1 MSPFPETPFTPLSR
15 ATSSRLDTINAA
27 LNAALSPSLED
38 PSSANIEDL
47 GDLPIAIVALDDDG
61 GRPLTGQHHIEMF
74 YCGSMLKLAALYAAY
89 QLRVAVN
96 DLAATLDV
104 DRVKTAAQVFAEL
117 RNAFNKEILGA
128 VPLINTHKPPIPD
141 ALKVPTYDVVF
152 QATQEDGR
160 WVLDFHQLNS
170 IKVQSGPFTASFT
183 THLNRMIVG
192 SHNESAGVCVRSLG
206 YSWINGV
213 LQAAGFLDLS
223 QPGQEGIWLA
233 GDYENSPTVE
243 IQSVND
249 KLVKQVTTCYHMAWL
264 LTELFDHQLVRN
276 EAHPISGR
284 TGNDEMLDLLG
295 LAVMDHGAP
304 SRFVLDKIPGFG
316 CTVPAPFD
324 VLQSKIGVGQLK
336 VDPRNPPTPGN
347 CNTGRGCVSSE
358 AAILQHSSGRKYV
371 VVFENV
377 LDGRCRDFERIANF
391 IQTVMDNDH
400 P

>member
-1 MSPFPETPFTPLSR
+1 M
-15 ATSSRLDTINAA
+15 
-27 LNAALSPSLED
+27 
-38 PSSANIEDL
+38 
-47 GDLPIAIVALDDDG
+47 
-61 GRPLTGQHHIEMF
+61 
-74 YCGSMLKLAALYAAY
+74 
-89 QLRVAVN
+89 
-96 DLAATLDV
+96 
-104 DRVKTAAQVFAEL
+104 
-117 RNAFNKEILGA
+117 
-128 VPLINTHKPPIPD
+128 
-141 ALKVPTYDVVF
+141 
-152 QATQEDGR
+152 
-160 WVLDFHQLNS
+160 LDFHQLNS
-170 IKVQSGPFTASFT
+170 IKVASGPFSASFT

-192 SHNESAGVCVRSLG
+192 SHNESAGVCVRLLG

-233 GDYENSPTVE
+233 GDYENSPTVD

-264 LTELFDHQLVRN
+264 LTELFDHNLVRDDV
-276 EAHPISGR
+276 HPISGR

-295 LAVMDHGAP
+295 LAVMDGGAP
-304 SRFVLDKIPGFG
+304 SRFVLDKIPGFN

-371 VVFENV
+371 IVFENV
-377 LDGRCRDFERIANF
+377 LDGRCQDFERIAGF
-391 IQTVMDNDH
+391 IQQVMGADH

>member
-1 MSPFPETPFTPLSR
+1 MSPFPENPFPPLSR

-27 LNAALSPSLED
+27 VDTALSLSDDD
-38 PSSANIEDL
+38 PTSPNIQDL
-47 GDLPIAIVALDDDG
+47 HNLPFAIVALDDDG
-61 GRPLTGQHHIEMF
+61 SRPLTGQHHMEMF

-104 DRVKTAAQVFAEL
+104 GRVTTPAQVFAEL
-117 RNAFNKEILGA
+117 RSAFNNEILGA
-128 VPLINTHKPPIPD
+128 VPLISSKKPAIPD
-141 ALKVPTYDVVF
+141 ALKLPTYDTVF

-160 WVLDFHQLNS
+160 WVLDFHQLNDV
-170 IKVQSGPFTASFT
+170 KTASGKFSASFT

-192 SHNESAGVCVRSLG
+192 SHNDSAGVCVRSLG

-223 QPGQEGIWLA
+223 QTGQEGIWLA
-233 GDYENSPTVE
+233 GDYENSPTVD
-243 IQSVND
+243 IPSVND
-249 KLVKQVTTCYHMAWL
+249 KLVKQVTTCYHTAWL
-264 LTELFDHQLVRN
+264 MTELFDHDLVRDVP
-276 EAHPISGR
+276 HPISGKS
-284 TGNDEMLDLLG
+284 GNGEMLDLLG
-295 LAVMDHGAP
+295 LAVMDHAAP

-316 CTVPAPFD
+316 CREPAPFQ

-336 VDPRNPPTPGN
+336 VDPRNPPTPGD

-377 LDGRCRDFERIANF
+377 LDGRCKDYERIAAF
-391 IQTVMDNDH
+391 LDDLMDADA